1 MLSNLCALRE
11 HAGSA
16 NFYKYG
22 MWQSVVESMPPRFS
36 ILLRRGK
43 AHLTPEE
50 LLFLRSFDGQ
60 LKLKVDERIGECPVV
75 SLAPRAKENQVL
87 TARLTAVL
95 RAALFITTNM
105 YTKDKYA
112 N

>member
-1 MLSNLCALRE
+1 MLRE

-16 NFYKYG
+16 KVYNYRL
-22 MWQSVVESMPPRFS
+22 WQSVVESMPPRFS
-36 ILLRRGK
+36 LLLRRGK

-50 LLFLRSFDGQ
+50 FRSLRSLDGQ
-60 LKLKVDERIGECPVV
+60 LKLKVDESIGERPVV

-87 TARLTAVL
+87 SARLTAVL

-105 YTKDKYA
+105 YAKG
-112 N
+112 